1 MSSDVDKLCRAIF
14 YNLLIAKNLQEA
26 IQAVE
31 AIIGPDNA
39 AQVRDLIAQHKE
51 KAEK

>member
-14 YNLLIAKNLQEA
+14 YNLLTASDLTQA

-39 AQVRDLIAQHKE
+39 AAVRDLIAQK
-51 KAEK
+51 KVS